1 MAITVHIAFVA
12 WALLSLVLFHALP
25 PRKAVLVCVI
35 GGALFL
41 PNAGYDVYFLHH
53 KWSIISTGALLFSL
67 LFHRRLW
74 TKLRFRLVDVPILL
88 WCLVCPFVSTMAN
101 DIGLYDAVSAV
112 LDNSLTWGAPYVLGR
127 IYFATLDGLRELA
140 LGIIVGGVLYVPL
153 CWWEIRMSP
162 HLHFQ
167 LYGYYQHDFIH
178 TVRYGGFRPMV
189 FKQGGLAVSL
199 WMAGATIQ
207 AFWLW
212 KARTLKTLS
221 GIPMDG
227 IVAILAVTTL
237 LCKSF
242 NGILLAGFGCLAYYL
257 TRISRA
263 GWVVALLVAGP
274 PSFMFL
280 RATQRISTVSLV
292 QTVGQMNEERA
303 SSLQYRINNENL
315 LVQKAL
321 EQPVL
326 GWARWGRSRVHG
338 AYGFDAPTDSLWII
352 TFGQYGI
359 LGLAS
364 LTALLSLPAVI
375 LWRRCP
381 PRFWTH
387 RKVAAAVG
395 LTLLCGLYMVDNLFN
410 AMYDPAFLLAV
421 GAVVGLRRR
430 SVALA
435 LSPALPRYQAPQLQP
450 PLPA

>member
-1 MAITVHIAFVA
+1 
-12 WALLSLVLFHALP
+12 
-25 PRKAVLVCVI
+25 
-35 GGALFL
+35 
-41 PNAGYDVYFLHH
+41 
-53 KWSIISTGALLFSL
+53 
-67 LFHRRLW
+67 
-74 TKLRFRLVDVPILL
+74 
-88 WCLVCPFVSTMAN
+88 MAN
-101 DIGLYDAVSAV
+101 DTGLYDAVSAV
-112 LDNSLTWGAPYVLGR
+112 LDNSLTWGVPYVLGR
-127 IYFATLDGLRELA
+127 IYFGTLDGLRELA

-212 KARTLKTLS
+212 KARTLKAFS
-221 GIPMDG
+221 GIPMGG
-227 IVAILAVTTL
+227 IFAILAVTTL

-242 NGILLAGFGCLAYYL
+242 NGTLLVGFGCLAYYL

-280 RATQRISTVSLV
+280 RATQNISTVSLV
-292 QTVGQMNEERA
+292 QTIGEMNEERA
-303 SSLQYRINNENL
+303 SSLQYRITNEDL
-315 LVQKAL
+315 LVRKAL
-321 EQPVL
+321 ERPGL
-326 GWARWGRSRVHG
+326 GWARWGRNRVHG
-338 AYGFDAPTDSLWII
+338 TYGYDATTDSFWII
-352 TFGQYGI
+352 TLGVNGV

-364 LTALLSLPAVI
+364 STVLLLLPAVI

-387 RKVAAAVG
+387 RKIAPAVALA
-395 LTLLCGLYMVDNLFN
+395 LLCGLYMVDNLFN
-410 AMYDPAFLLAV
+410 AMYDPAFLLAA

-435 LSPALPRYQAPQLQP
+435 LSPVLPRYPAPQLQP
-450 PLPA
+450 PVPA